1 MNLLAVEVRRAM
13 HRRVVR
19 VMILIALV
27 ACVVAGVIAFT
38 SSAGKTVAQLH
49 VRNNLHPAVLHD
61 WWIAERADGVVLIAG
76 VSLLMGGMFTGAAV
90 AGAEW
95 RAGTITTVLAWEP
108 RRVRLNLTRT
118 AAGAIVAF
126 AVALALQVAFLVSFL
141 PAVLVNGTTA
151 GLDPDWWLS
160 LAAVVVRIAML
171 TSLAATLAIALAT
184 LGRNTAFALAV
195 VFSWMAVIENLV
207 RALRP
212 GWAGYLWGENL
223 GTIIPWRQMEDVKF
237 VRSPTLALGTVVVYT
252 AALLI
257 AATVAFARRDVAGTS

>member
-1 MNLLAVEVRRAM
+1 MNLLVVEMRRAM

-38 SSAGKTVAQLH
+38 SSAGKTVADLH
-49 VRNNLHPAVLHD
+49 GGNNLHPAVLRD
-61 WWIAERADGVVLIAG
+61 WWVAERADGVLLIAG
-76 VSLLMGGMFTGAAV
+76 VFLLLGGMFTGAAV

-95 RAGTITTVLAWEP
+95 RAGTITTVLTWDP

-118 AAGAIVAF
+118 AACAIVAF
-126 AVALALQVAFLVSFL
+126 VVAIALQVAFLVAFL
-141 PAVLVNGTTA
+141 PAVLAHGTTA
-151 GLDPDWWLS
+151 GLDADWWLS
-160 LAAVVVRIAML
+160 LASAGLRVAML

-195 VFSWMAVIENLV
+195 VFAWMAVIENLI
-207 RALRP
+207 RGLRP

-252 AALLI
+252 AVVLI